1 MTDTQD
7 TRVGGNGPRQFR
19 LSFPDAKPSLAMV
32 EIQGVLG
39 DLTYLYDSVLL
50 EHGQFN
56 TSSTSFSQHP
66 RRRLRTDPELAL
78 RITDIRYGSPFEIVI
93 LVPDLPDLVYVAYLE
108 VLEVFG
114 IGVVGG
120 IGKAIGETITKK
132 VIDKSR
138 NEPPAKAP
146 VDETPELPVEETPEP
161 VEDEGVRGYPVSP
174 DFLPNERGQGGGRDG
189 DFMTPDDLEQGRQTV
204 AQRILGVL
212 GRADD

>member
-1 MTDTQD
+1 M
-7 TRVGGNGPRQFR
+7 
-19 LSFPDAKPSLAMV
+19 
-32 EIQGVLG
+32 
-39 DLTYLYDSVLL
+39 
-50 EHGQFN
+50 
-56 TSSTSFSQHP
+56 
-66 RRRLRTDPELAL
+66 

-161 VEDEGVRGYPVSP
+161 VEDEGVREVPFRLTSSP
-174 DFLPNERGQGGGRDG
+174 
-189 DFMTPDDLEQGRQTV
+189 TS
-204 AQRILGVL
+204 A
-212 GRADD
+212 GRAAVAMVTL

>member
-50 EHGQFN
+50 EHGQFS

-93 LVPDLPDLVYVAYLE
+93 LFPDLPDLVYFAYLE
-108 VLEVFG
+108 VLKTFG
-114 IGVVGG
+114 IGVVEG
-120 IGKAIGETITKK
+120 IGVAIGEAITKR
-132 VIDKSR
+132 VIDK
-138 NEPPAKAP
+138 PPAKTP
-146 VDETPELPVEETPEP
+146 VDETPELPVDETPEP
-161 VEDEGVRGYPVSP
+161 VEDEGVRVHPVSP
-174 DFLPNERGQGGGRDG
+174 DFLPDEREQGGGRDG
-189 DFMTPDDLEQGRQTV
+189 DVMSSDDLKQGRRTV
-204 AQRILGVL
+204 AQRIMGVL
-212 GRADD
+212 GRVDD